1 MSAVDDT
8 IRLQHMLEAALK
20 IRRFARH
27 RSAAELKDNELFAL
41 GVTRLLE
48 IIGEAASHIS
58 ETTCAEMPD
67 IPWSHVVGMRNRLIH
82 GYDVIDLDILW
93 KTITDDLPPL
103 IKVLRKKLT

>member
-27 RSAAELKDNELFAL
+27 RSAAELKDNELFAV
-41 GVTRLLE
+41 GVTRRLE
-48 IIGEAASHIS
+48 RIGEAASHMPQ
-58 ETTCAEMPD
+58 TTCTQMRATPASPAD
-67 IPWSHVVGMRNRLIH
+67 GKRNRLIH